1 MLGDNRTL
9 IAAIVLIPAMV
20 ALMVLAIEGS
30 VPALVTISSIAA
42 AVISH
47 IFTKRQK

>member
-1 MLGDNRTL
+1 MSNNRTL

-30 VPALVTISSIAA
+30 VPALVTISSIVG
-42 AVISH
+42 AVLSH